1 MRKRGRA
8 CIIAKVVEAHPLGE
22 LVLAMP
28 YRNRQV
34 VECVS
39 LPPTVLAYA
48 RQRGI
53 RWWVVR
59 LDASGESYGLRL
71 DDVERLGWLRASEQK
86 DLSSE
91 KAWKGTA
98 RKFGMVGLL
107 VILGQQM
114 DTFLETGFWR
124 HAIVLF
130 FCASEGLSIL
140 ENAVA
145 VGLPVPDWLRGIL
158 VQLKE
163 RKYVRPGEGP
173 SETPPPA
180 PWSG

>member
-1 MRKRGRA
+1 MDWLERIGLSAAAKGA
-8 CIIAKVVEAHPLGE
+8 LAIVIAVIATVFGEWAPPMTALGI
-22 LVLAMP
+22 LMVADFL
-28 YRNRQV
+28 
-34 VECVS
+34 S
-39 LPPTVLAYA
+39 
-48 RQRGI
+48 
-53 RWWVVR
+53 
-59 LDASGESYGLRL
+59 
-71 DDVERLGWLRASEQK
+71 GWLRASEQK

-145 VGLPVPDWLRGIL
+145 VGLPVPDWLRGTL

>member
-1 MRKRGRA
+1 MRRKSKAAPLARGGAGETSSDGYRAHLEYSTLGESVAIEMRKRGRA

-71 DDVERLGWLRASEQK
+71 DDVERLGWLRASDGRPEWFVSMSAFEPMAYQ
-86 DLSSE
+86 DWPYVQRTVTLDE
-91 KAWKGTA
+91 EPEPRAVQG
-98 RKFGMVGLL
+98 VLL
-107 VILGQQM
+107 
-114 DTFLETGFWR
+114 
-124 HAIVLF
+124 
-130 FCASEGLSIL
+130 
-140 ENAVA
+140 
-145 VGLPVPDWLRGIL
+145 
-158 VQLKE
+158 
-163 RKYVRPGEGP
+163 
-173 SETPPPA
+173 
-180 PWSG
+180 

>member
-1 MRKRGRA
+1 MDWLERIGLSAAAKGA
-8 CIIAKVVEAHPLGE
+8 LAIVIAVIATVFGEWAPPMTALGI
-22 LVLAMP
+22 LMVADFL
-28 YRNRQV
+28 
-34 VECVS
+34 S
-39 LPPTVLAYA
+39 
-48 RQRGI
+48 
-53 RWWVVR
+53 
-59 LDASGESYGLRL
+59 
-71 DDVERLGWLRASEQK
+71 GWLRASEQK